1 MRASDFEIR
10 NYDKLDSILV
20 DLCELVI
27 AGQRRDPER
36 YGMVNVKF
44 K

>member
-20 DLCELVI
+20 D
-27 AGQRRDPER
+27 P
-36 YGMVNVKF
+36 KF
-44 K
+44 VGFMNQALG